1 MIRHALRHPALHI
14 LLLGAV
20 IAAAILIARG
30 PATGDEDR
38 RVIIAGADLL
48 QLRAGFLRTWKREP
62 TPAELRGSLDQHIRQ
77 EVLYREALLRGYD
90 RDDPVVRQAMQRKME
105 FLASAQATR
114 EPPAD
119 QEVEAFFALRRERYR
134 LPAVL
139 DLAQVFVSPD
149 ARGAAV
155 EAVAVEILERL
166 RREDPEPAELTGWG
180 DPIMLETVY
189 RGMTEQD
196 VTSQLGENFAAA
208 ALAAEPGAWSGPV
221 GSAYGLH
228 LVKVLRRRD
237 SRLPELAEVSGRVL
251 SDMEYEAGRAAK
263 EQLYQEIV
271 QTYQVVLDRP
281 VRDLLEAA
289 AE

>member
-1 MIRHALRHPALHI
+1 M
-14 LLLGAV
+14 
-20 IAAAILIARG
+20 
-30 PATGDEDR
+30 
-38 RVIIAGADLL
+38 
-48 QLRAGFLRTWKREP
+48 
-62 TPAELRGSLDQHIRQ
+62 
-77 EVLYREALLRGYD
+77 YREALLRGYD

-105 FLASAQATR
+105 FLASAQVTR

-139 DLAQVFVSPD
+139 DLAQVYVSPD

-155 EAVAVEILERL
+155 EGAAAELLERL
-166 RREDPEPAELTGWG
+166 RREDPAAAELAGWG
-180 DPIMLETVY
+180 DPILLDPVY
-189 RGMTEQD
+189 TGQTEQD
-196 VTSQLGENFAAA
+196 VAALFGGDFVA
-208 ALAAEPGAWSGPV
+208 AGLAAEPGAWVGPV
-221 GSAYGLH
+221 LSGYGLH

>member
-1 MIRHALRHPALHI
+1 MLRQMLRHPALHI
-14 LLLGAV
+14 LLLGV
-20 IAAAILIARG
+20 LVAAAILIARG

-38 RVIIAGADLL
+38 RVIITGADLL
-48 QLRAGFLRTWKREP
+48 QLRASFQRTWQRQP
-62 TPAELRGSLDQHIRQ
+62 TPAELRGQLEKHVRQ

-90 RDDPVVRQAMQRKME
+90 RDDPQVRQAMQRKME

-139 DLAQVFVSPD
+139 DLAQVYVSPD

-166 RREDPEPAELTGWG
+166 RREDPEPAELAGWG
-180 DPIMLETVY
+180 DPIMLEAAY
-189 RGMTEQD
+189 RGLTEQD
-196 VTSQLGENFAAA
+196 VTSQLGEDFATA

-221 GSAYGLH
+221 RSGYGLH
-228 LVKVLRRRD
+228 LVKVLHRQD

-251 SDMEYEAGRAAK
+251 SDMEYEAGRAAR

-271 QTYQVVLDRP
+271 QGYQVVLDRP

-289 AE
+289 VE